1 MMNLLLVAY
10 NGMQVF
16 DALFK
21 DLKMQGCAIITE
33 PDLITAI
40 QLTQKKHFDVIVIKA
55 RMEDL
60 QVDRAIPVLKTLDPK
75 SKIII
80 HTDNNSRIF
89 EARIRKEQIFYYHID
104 SFGFED
110 LKLAICSAL
119 GCGQSVT
126 GSESNAIGY
135 KKLENTTR
143 H

>member
-1 MMNLLLVAY
+1 
-10 NGMQVF
+10 MQIF
-16 DALFK
+16 DALFN
-21 DLKMQGCAIITE
+21 DLKVQGCAIVTE

-40 QLTQKKHFDVIVIKA
+40 QLAQKKHFDAIVIKA
-55 RMEDL
+55 RMEDV
-60 QVDRAIPVLKTLDPK
+60 QVDRAIPVLKSLDPK

-80 HTDNNSRIF
+80 HADNNSRIF

-119 GCGQSVT
+119 GCGHLGT
-126 GSESNAIGY
+126 GSDNSAIGY

>member
-1 MMNLLLVAY
+1 
-10 NGMQVF
+10 MQVF

-21 DLKMQGCAIITE
+21 DLKVQGCAIITE
-33 PDLITAI
+33 PDLFTAI
-40 QLTQKKHFDVIVIKA
+40 QLAQRKHFDVIVIKA
-55 RMEDL
+55 RTEDL
-60 QVDRAIPVLKTLDPK
+60 QVDRAIPVLKSLDPK
-75 SKIII
+75 AKIII

-119 GCGQSVT
+119 GCGQSAP
-126 GSESNAIGY
+126 GPESIANRY
-135 KKLENTTR
+135 QKLENTTR